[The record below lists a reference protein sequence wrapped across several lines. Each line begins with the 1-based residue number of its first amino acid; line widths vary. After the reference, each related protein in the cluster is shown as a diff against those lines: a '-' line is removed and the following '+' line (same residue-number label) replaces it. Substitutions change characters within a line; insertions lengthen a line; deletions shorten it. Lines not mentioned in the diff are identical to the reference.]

1 MKAPWTVL
9 VVLAL
14 VVVGTVTACGSST
27 HPTAEPT
34 RSCGVVGVG
43 IGWHASASSDLSCR
57 SARTLTR
64 AYLHGQLGDKT
75 VQGYAC
81 TGSHTNGRIRCARG
95 RTVVI
100 IVANH

>member
-1 MKAPWTVL
+1 VW
-9 VVLAL
+9 AL

-27 HPTAEPT
+27 HRTAEAT

-64 AYLHGQLGDKT
+64 AYLHGQLGDET

-81 TGSHTNGRIRCARG
+81 AVSHPSGRVRCARG

-100 IVANH
+100 IAANH